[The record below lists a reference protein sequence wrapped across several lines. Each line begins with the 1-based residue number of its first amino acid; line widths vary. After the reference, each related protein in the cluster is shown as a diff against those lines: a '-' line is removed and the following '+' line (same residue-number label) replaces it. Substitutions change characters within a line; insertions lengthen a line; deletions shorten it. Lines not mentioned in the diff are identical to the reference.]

1 MSGKRQKVQRVGLS
15 PHVQGLLNQE
25 ERLLKQ
31 TLDHITRETL
41 NTIRCITQEQQVIST
56 KLKLLER
63 RLAASQQRSQSVLGS
78 TDPKKPTG
86 EETVSEKSRGLE
98 SATAGGVMKK
108 RRIKSVEDSRPVDKK
123 RRQKKSSNFTT
134 YRRSVTFKR

>member
-25 ERLLKQ
+25 DRLLKQ

-63 RLAASQQRSQSVLGS
+63 RLAASQQRSRSVLGS
-78 TDPKKPTG
+78 AEPKKPAG
-86 EETVSEKSRGLE
+86 EEAASEKSRGLE
-98 SATAGGVMKK
+98 GATAGVMKK
-108 RRIKSVEDSRPVDKK
+108 RRAKSVEDSKK
-123 RRQKKSSNFTT
+123 RRQKKPANFTSH
-134 YRRSVTFKR
+134 RRSVTFKR